1 MTRPV
6 VLLLLCLGVAACG
19 NHDKPLDQPV
29 AASSTVAQQHA
40 AAVIASGPTAAAA
53 KPAVA
58 TSVAAQPPQAASYS
72 GYGDLHFGLSEA
84 DFRKNWGDL
93 KGGPAAA
100 GSTCKVLYPI
110 WIRQMPPD
118 IGFMFEG
125 DQFVRFDIRTAK
137 EAAPG
142 GGKVGMTAQQ
152 IATLYPTAQKQ
163 PQKYDPQ
170 ASTLRVAGEGGAT
183 LLLEIGKD
191 GKVSAWRV
199 GLEPQIDY
207 VEGCG

>member
-1 MTRPV
+1 MTRSLS
-6 VLLLLCLGVAACG
+6 LLLLSLGLVAC
-19 NHDKPLDQPV
+19 NERDKPVDQPAV
-29 AASSTVAQQHA
+29 ASSAAARQHA
-40 AAVIASGPTAAAA
+40 QAVIASGPTSDIA

-58 TSVAAQPPQAASYS
+58 ASAQAGPLQAASYS

-93 KGGPAAA
+93 KGGPTAA
-100 GSTCKVLYPI
+100 GSTCKILYPI

-125 DQFVRFDIRTAK
+125 DKFVRFDVRTAK

-142 GGKVGMTAQQ
+142 GGKVGMTLEQ
-152 IATLYPTAQKQ
+152 IAALYPAAQKQ
-163 PQKYDPQ
+163 PQKYD
-170 ASTLRVAGEGGAT
+170 ADAVDMRVSGDNGAA
-183 LLLEIGKD
+183 LLFEVDKS
-191 GKVSAWRV
+191 GKVNAWRV
-199 GLEPQIDY
+199 GLPPQVDY

>member
-1 MTRPV
+1 MTRTLS
-6 VLLLLCLGVAACG
+6 LLLLSLGLAACNG
-19 NHDKPLDQPV
+19 RDKPVDQPAV
-29 AASSTVAQQHA
+29 ASSAAAQQQA
-40 AAVIASGPTAAAA
+40 QAVVASGPTAKVA
-53 KPAVA
+53 KPA
-58 TSVAAQPPQAASYS
+58 AAASMRAGPPQAASYS

-100 GSTCKVLYPI
+100 GSTCTVLYPI

-125 DQFVRFDIRTAK
+125 DKFVRFDVRTAK

-142 GGKVGMTAQQ
+142 GGKVGMTVEQ
-152 IATLYPTAQKQ
+152 IAALYPAAQKQ
-163 PQKYDPQ
+163 PQKYD
-170 ASTLRVAGEGGAT
+170 ADAVDMRVPGDHGAV
-183 LLLEIGKD
+183 LLFEADKS

-199 GLEPQIDY
+199 GLPPQIDY

>member
-1 MTRPV
+1 MTRTLS
-6 VLLLLCLGVAACG
+6 LLLLSLGLAACNG
-19 NHDKPLDQPV
+19 RDKPVDQPAV
-29 AASSTVAQQHA
+29 ASSAAAQQQA
-40 AAVIASGPTAAAA
+40 QAVVASGPTAKVA
-53 KPAVA
+53 KPA
-58 TSVAAQPPQAASYS
+58 AAASMRADPPQAASYS

-100 GSTCKVLYPI
+100 GSTCTVLYPI
-110 WIRQMPPD
+110 WIRQVPPD

-125 DQFVRFDIRTAK
+125 DKFVRFDVRTAK

-142 GGKVGMTAQQ
+142 GGKVGMTVEQ
-152 IATLYPTAQKQ
+152 IAALYPAAQKQ
-163 PQKYDPQ
+163 PQKYD
-170 ASTLRVAGEGGAT
+170 ADAVDMRVPGDHGAV
-183 LLLEIGKD
+183 LLFEADKS

-199 GLEPQIDY
+199 GLPPQIDY